1 MSNKILVTGA
11 TGTIGKAVVKTLK
24 AEKASFVAA
33 VRNKVTAS
41 EKLGDDVELVTFDFE
56 DATTYEAAIEGVDK
70 VFLLGPPL
78 VTTLDTLL
86 TPFIDFL
93 KKKEIN
99 RVVYVGSFGMEKL
112 ADLPFHVI
120 LTEKLKRDGFAY
132 TILKPSFFAQ
142 NFKNYEW
149 ENITQRGITYAPAG
163 IGKVAFVDVND
174 IALVAVKTLTEDGH
188 VGKEYV
194 ITGPETL
201 SYADAALILT
211 EATNKQIVYPNPTP
225 EEYTVALRGAG
236 APDFIA
242 PYMISVY
249 SLIKNNHVNVV
260 SDVVEKMTGKL
271 PTSLKEVLKRDFSHQ

>member
-99 RVVYVGSFGMEKL
+99 RVVYVGSFGMEKFNVWYKKFIPL
-112 ADLPFHVI
+112 SIHYP
-120 LTEKLKRDGFAY
+120 
-132 TILKPSFFAQ
+132 
-142 NFKNYEW
+142 
-149 ENITQRGITYAPAG
+149 
-163 IGKVAFVDVND
+163 
-174 IALVAVKTLTEDGH
+174 KT
-188 VGKEYV
+188 
-194 ITGPETL
+194 
-201 SYADAALILT
+201 
-211 EATNKQIVYPNPTP
+211 
-225 EEYTVALRGAG
+225 
-236 APDFIA
+236 
-242 PYMISVY
+242 
-249 SLIKNNHVNVV
+249 
-260 SDVVEKMTGKL
+260 
-271 PTSLKEVLKRDFSHQ
+271 